1 MMERSGLAAAS
12 TSGSR
17 VTGTRAFA
25 TSSTPGLH
33 LSLTGKT
40 ALVTG
45 STQGIGLGIAEE
57 LRKGGVALVVTGFGD
72 AAEVER
78 TRQRLADLIPGD
90 DRVHYVP
97 ADLGKVAEDVE
108 HLIKESEKKLGGPID
123 IVVNNAGIQHLS
135 PIEDFPVEKWNQI
148 IEINLNSVF
157 HTMRLTLPAM
167 KERGYG
173 RIINISSVHGLVGSK
188 HKAAYVAAKH
198 GVVGLTK
205 VAALEYA
212 GSGVTINCINPG
224 WVLTDLVR
232 KQIEARAESLGVSYD
247 EASRSL
253 LAEKQ
258 PSETFATPSQIGQLA
273 VFLSS
278 DAASQITGISLPVD
292 GGWTAQ

>member
-1 MMERSGLAAAS
+1 MMEQRTGAAAAG
-12 TSGSR
+12 SGR
-17 VTGTRAFA
+17 VTGSRAFA
-25 TSSTPGLH
+25 SATTPGLH

-57 LRKGGVALVVTGFGD
+57 LRKGGVALVVTGFGE
-72 AAEVER
+72 AAEIER
-78 TRQRLADLIPGD
+78 TRQWLADLLPGD

-97 ADLGKVAEDVE
+97 ADLGKAEDVE

-123 IVVNNAGIQHLS
+123 IVINNAGIQHVAPL
-135 PIEDFPVEKWNQI
+135 EEFPVEKWNQI

-167 KERGYG
+167 RERGYG

-232 KQIEARAESLGVSYD
+232 KQIEARAASMGVTYD

-258 PSETFATPSQIGQLA
+258 PSQTFATPEQIGQLA
-273 VFLSS
+273 VFLASE
-278 DAASQITGISLPVD
+278 AASQITGISLPVD